1 MVSNSCKQSCRACG
15 SYLTATAVCT
25 ICQEYV
31 AWVCNRCLKME
42 DVTHVH
48 DYCRVG
54 YGKEKTVV
62 RLIKTD

>member
-1 MVSNSCKQSCRACG
+1 
-15 SYLTATAVCT
+15 
-25 ICQEYV
+25 
-31 AWVCNRCLKME
+31 ME